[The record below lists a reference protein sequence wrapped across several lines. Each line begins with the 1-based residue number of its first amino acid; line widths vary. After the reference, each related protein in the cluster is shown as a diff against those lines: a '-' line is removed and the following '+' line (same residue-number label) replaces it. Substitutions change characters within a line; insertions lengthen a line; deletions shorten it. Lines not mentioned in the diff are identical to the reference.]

1 MNRKAILCVLYA
13 TLLIIPAPI
22 LGRVV
27 AKKKE
32 EKRYA
37 AVYPIAAYAGMTVS
51 LPVFL
56 ALVAAYGAWK
66 VARYHI
72 RSRNRSSSHNSHN
85 CANNRGWCRPNCGR
99 GEYHNWYHSSTCGFY
114 KCCLYR

>member
-72 RSRNRSSSHNSHN
+72 RKYNINKLNSKEN
-85 CANNRGWCRPNCGR
+85 IMI
-99 GEYHNWYHSSTCGFY
+99 YT
-114 KCCLYR
+114 LYFCFNSPWGVNQDFQKKELYVPCYI

>member
-56 ALVAAYGAWK
+56 ALVAAYGAWT

-72 RSRNRSSSHNSHN
+72 RSRSRSSSHNSHN
-85 CANNRGWCRPNCGR
+85 CANNRGWCRPNCFR
-99 GEYHNWYHSSTCGFY
+99 REYHDWYHSDTCGSY
-114 KCCLYR
+114 KCCRYR